1 MNLKSYLK
9 GLGLGIIIATIVL
22 LVATNLKDNSMSDE
36 DIIKRAKE
44 LGLVES
50 TTLTPSSLNSEI
62 NNDQVLDEN
71 PNDKLNNDSDSS
83 GDSKTDESLKDDDI
97 KDKLT
102 DDDKESNDNL
112 NDDKS
117 NDLEAIKDN
126 DLEKVEEYV
135 IITIKP
141 GEGSEIVSTK
151 VREAGFTDDGKAFN
165 KFLVDNGYD
174 KRLKVG
180 DHEIPVQSTFEE
192 IAKLLCSN

>member
-9 GLGLGIIIATIVL
+9 GLGLGIIITTIVL

-62 NNDQVLDEN
+62 NNNQVLDEDS
-71 PNDKLNNDSDSS
+71 NDILESDSEDLS
-83 GDSKTDESLKDDDI
+83 NEDSKDSNKTTD
-97 KDKLT
+97 
-102 DDDKESNDNL
+102 SNDNL

-117 NDLEAIKDN
+117 KDLEAIKDN

>member
-9 GLGLGIIIATIVL
+9 GLGLGIIITTIVL

-71 PNDKLNNDSDSS
+71 SNDKLNNDSDSS

-97 KDKLT
+97 KDTLT

-112 NDDKS
+112 NDKS
-117 NDLEAIKDN
+117 KDLEAIKDN